1 MPEGNRRTL
10 ALALAA
16 AGTACAT
23 SVHAEALTPAAAVT
37 DVAGSATAAAP
48 VAAAAN
54 CQDGTCSYRF
64 TAEQLLGIASKLVS
78 DKKFEEARPLVAALQ
93 AAPGMAVPY
102 NFLEGMIALETG
114 DAKTAAERFRAILK
128 DHPGETRVRLELAKA
143 LLAQNKLGDADYH
156 LRLAQNDE
164 NLPED
169 IGRAVSNARSIIRSK
184 RNWKFGFDA
193 GIAPDTNINSATSA
207 ETVDLNFSP
216 TMRIPITLDEEAR
229 ARSGTG
235 ITASTFGSIRLPLSQ
250 STAIVADLDANMVNY
265 KGKQSDDYSTQLA
278 IGPEWRLGSRTN
290 IALQG
295 VGLYRW
301 YGGNLAARQFGA
313 KLNVQHDLS
322 TTQRVAVQFDGR
334 NTDSAF
340 GAGFRGWQLGVA
352 GTYEQVVAK
361 SAIVSANLFARRD
374 MMELKSFASKTIGFN
389 LGIGG
394 ELPLGINAGVFG
406 GASRSIYDEAQPA
419 FAPDP
424 TAPEARKDWRYQARL
439 YLGLRHIRVMGFSP
453 SIEYNYSQVST
464 NYAYYQSNRH
474 RVQFKIARYF

>member
-1 MPEGNRRTL
+1 MPEGHCRPL
-10 ALALAA
+10 ALALAV

-23 SVHAEALTPAAAVT
+23 SAHAEALTPVAAVSGVAETPGAPAPAAAL
-37 DVAGSATAAAP
+37 
-48 VAAAAN
+48 AN

-64 TAEQLLGIASKLVS
+64 TAEQLLGIASRMVS
-78 DKKFEEARPLVAALQ
+78 DKKFDEARPLVAALQ

-114 DAKTAAERFRAILK
+114 DPKTAASHFRTILK

-216 TMRIPITLDEEAR
+216 TLRIPVTLDEDAR

-235 ITASTFGSIRLPLSQ
+235 ITASTYGSIRLPLSQ
-250 STAIVADLDANMVNY
+250 NTAIVADLDANMVNY

-290 IALQG
+290 ISLQG

-301 YGGNLAARQFGA
+301 YGGNLAARQFGG

-322 TTQRVAVQFDGR
+322 TTQRLAVQFDGR
-334 NTDSAF
+334 NTDSDF
-340 GAGFRGWQLGVA
+340 GEGNRGWQLGAA

-361 SAIVSANLFARRD
+361 SAIASISLFARRD
-374 MMELKSFASKTIGFN
+374 MMELKSFSSKTLGFN

-406 GASRSIYDEAQPA
+406 GVSRAVYDEPQA
-419 FAPDP
+419 FFSPDP
-424 TAPEARKDWRYQARL
+424 TAPEVRKDWRYQARV
-439 YLGLRHIRVMGFSP
+439 YLGLRQIRVMGFSP
-453 SIEYNYSQVST
+453 SIEYNFSQVST
-464 NYAYYQSNRH
+464 NYAFFESNRH
-474 RVQFKIARYF
+474 RVQFKVARYF